1 MRKLGLLLSLL
12 LILSVTPAYAQSP
25 QPGAPGVGDNY
36 YPSLGNGG
44 YDVQHYTLDLIVD
57 VPTNLL
63 AGTATIDAVATQDLS
78 AFNLDFAGLNV
89 AALTVNDEAAQSEID
104 GGEMTITPA
113 VPIFEGEPFTTVVK
127 YYGRPNTDGSIAPF
141 SAGWNNYGNG
151 VYVASEPSGS
161 ATWYPVN
168 DHPTDKATYTTSITV
183 DMPYVAA
190 SNGELVETIDNGR
203 GSTTYVWEMD
213 QPMAS
218 YLSTVQIADF
228 ERQESTTEDGL
239 LIRNYIPTRVSVEG
253 RRAFS
258 RQGEMIDYFET
269 VFGPYPFDVYGSVV
283 SDTTIPF
290 ALETQTL
297 SMYGINIV
305 NGGARAESVIA
316 HELAHQWFG
325 NSLTPARWQ
334 DIWLNEGFAT
344 YAQWLWAEHAYGED
358 TRDERIENGYASAAS
373 PFSLPGAATLA
384 DPTADDLFNR
394 GVYVRGGL
402 LLHALRLEVGD
413 EAFFDILRAYA
424 DRYAY
429 GLVTTEDFIG
439 VAEEISGDDLTAFF
453 DAWLYEDALPPIPQM
468 DLGTEVR

>member
-1 MRKLGLLLSLL
+1 MRKLGLLV
-12 LILSVTPAYAQSP
+12 LILLSVTVAHAQSP

-44 YDVQHYTLDLIVD
+44 YDVQHYDLDLIVD

-78 AFNLDFAGLNV
+78 AFNFDFMGLEVAG
-89 AALTVNDEAAQSEID
+89 LTVNDTDALFEMAD
-104 GGEMTITPA
+104 GEMTITPA
-113 VPIFEGEPFTTVVK
+113 APIFEGETFTTVVQ
-127 YYGRPNTDGSIAPF
+127 YYGRPNTEGRTVAPF
-141 SAGWNNYGNG
+141 SAGWNNYGSG

-168 DHPTDKATYTTSITV
+168 DHPTDKATYTISVTV
-183 DMPYVAA
+183 DAPYVAA
-190 SNGELVETIDNGR
+190 SNGELVGTIDNGR
-203 GSTTYVWEMD
+203 GSTTYVWEMN

-228 ERQESTTEDGL
+228 ERQESVTADGL
-239 LIRNYIPTRVSVEG
+239 LIRNYIPTRVSAEG
-253 RRAFS
+253 RRAFE
-258 RQGEMIDYFET
+258 RQDEMIAYFET

-283 SDTTIPF
+283 SDTLIPF

-305 NGGARAESVIA
+305 NGGVGAESVIA

-344 YAQWLWAEHAYGED
+344 YSQWLWAEHAYGIEA
-358 TRDERIENGYASAAS
+358 RDEFVQREYAAAAS

-384 DPTADDLFNR
+384 DPSADDLFNR

-402 LLHALRLEVGD
+402 TLHALRLEVGD
-413 EAFFDILRAYA
+413 EAFFEILRTYA

-429 GLVTTEDFIG
+429 DLVTTEDFIG
-439 VAEEISGDDLTAFF
+439 VAEEVSGRDLGAFF
-453 DAWLYEDALPPIPQM
+453 NAWLNEDALPPIPQI
-468 DLGTEVR
+468 DLGTAIQ